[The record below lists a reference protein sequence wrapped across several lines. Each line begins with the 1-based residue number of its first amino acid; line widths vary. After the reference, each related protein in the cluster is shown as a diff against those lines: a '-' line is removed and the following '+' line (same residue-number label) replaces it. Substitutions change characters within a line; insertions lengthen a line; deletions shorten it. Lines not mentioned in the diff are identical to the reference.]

1 MVRLIM
7 FHGQECPHC
16 RKMMPLVEKLERETG
31 LAVEKR
37 EIWHDEANADLMR
50 SFRPVI
56 AAKCGGQLRVP
67 TFLNAETDDVMCGE
81 VDYEKLKAW
90 AAGPAR

>member
-1 MVRLIM
+1 MARLIM

-16 RKMMPLVEKLERETG
+16 RRMMPLVEKLERETG
-31 LAVEKR
+31 VVFEKR

-67 TFLNAETDDVMCGE
+67 TFLNAETNDVICGE
-81 VDYEKLKAW
+81 VAYEKLKAW
-90 AAGPAR
+90 AA